1 MAEDWVKL
9 ENKYEG
15 ELKFVEIDCTVSV
28 NEELCAE
35 HNIETVPTLLFFK
48 NGEKQTRYAEKTT
61 DLDSM
66 TSFVDK
72 QLGRGPQ
79 EELEEVVPETKQIGV
94 YTLTDDNFDAI
105 KKTGFTFVK
114 FFAPWCGHCKNM
126 AQDWEKLEQHYTQH
140 GVGELK
146 IGEVDCT
153 VTPSLCAQQSIPGYP
168 TIVLFKDGDKHTEYA
183 FYRDF
188 DRMKLFLDETLGRS
202 ADVILEPDNLG
213 VYTLNQNNWKR
224 MHKAMGVN
232 TVIVKFYDPLCKQS
246 IEFKQTY
253 EDLVVEFLMEES
265 EDLAFTEVDCTAAD
279 SIDLCKQEDVQEY
292 PAIHLYQY
300 GDLEDIHSGFR
311 TLDYLRNFVWETM
324 DPERMEDPELFE
336 DPMFADAMDV
346 FAKAV
351 DAAEKELD
359 DQDYEEGDDEDEEEE
374 EEEDG
379 EEEEDD
385 EEEDG
390 EVEEETKDEEVQTQV
405 DGTTDIPIKIMPVK
419 NEEEVKEELE
429 KMVAD
434 ITKKVEEESERA
446 KTTNED
452 PAKQEQSQ
460 QKDEL

>member
-1 MAEDWVKL
+1 
-9 ENKYEG
+9 
-15 ELKFVEIDCTVSV
+15 
-28 NEELCAE
+28 
-35 HNIETVPTLLFFK
+35 
-48 NGEKQTRYAEKTT
+48 
-61 DLDSM
+61 
-66 TSFVDK
+66 
-72 QLGRGPQ
+72 
-79 EELEEVVPETKQIGV
+79 
-94 YTLTDDNFDAI
+94 
-105 KKTGFTFVK
+105 
-114 FFAPWCGHCKNM
+114 
-126 AQDWEKLEQHYTQH
+126 
-140 GVGELK
+140 
-146 IGEVDCT
+146 
-153 VTPSLCAQQSIPGYP
+153 
-168 TIVLFKDGDKHTEYA
+168 
-183 FYRDF
+183 
-188 DRMKLFLDETLGRS
+188 
-202 ADVILEPDNLG
+202 
-213 VYTLNQNNWKR
+213 
-224 MHKAMGVN
+224 
-232 TVIVKFYDPLCKQS
+232 
-246 IEFKQTY
+246 
-253 EDLVVEFLMEES
+253 
-265 EDLAFTEVDCTAAD
+265 
-279 SIDLCKQEDVQEY
+279 
-292 PAIHLYQY
+292 
-300 GDLEDIHSGFR
+300 
-311 TLDYLRNFVWETM
+311 M

-419 NEEEVKEELE
+419 NDEEVKEELE